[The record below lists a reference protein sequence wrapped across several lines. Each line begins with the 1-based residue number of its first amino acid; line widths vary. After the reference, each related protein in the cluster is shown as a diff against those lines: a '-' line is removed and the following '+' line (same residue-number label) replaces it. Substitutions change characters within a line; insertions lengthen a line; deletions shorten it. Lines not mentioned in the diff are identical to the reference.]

1 MRTIKL
7 LSVLFITAL
16 VSSCSSIR
24 VASDYDDA
32 TDFSRY
38 KTYAFF
44 KEGIDKA
51 EISDLDKKRIMRA
64 IDAEMQRK
72 GFAKSEN
79 PDMLIN
85 LFTRSN
91 EQVNVNNWG
100 YNYGWGWGWGWNPW
114 MWGGNYTTVNTSTEG
129 TLYID
134 IIDAAKKDL
143 VWQGIGTGVL
153 TLDREK
159 KQERINEF
167 VTEIL
172 KEYPPQKK

>member
-1 MRTIKL
+1 MKIIKL

-32 TDFSRY
+32 ADFSRY

-167 VTEIL
+167 VTKIL
-172 KEYPPQKK
+172 KEYPPLKK